1 MVLLKGKEITA
12 EIKEEIRQR
21 RKYTRLALPF
31 FEEDPASASY
41 LKSLAKACEEV
52 GIESKPYP
60 LGPKTSQ
67 EEMLSLL
74 SRLTGDVQVTGILLP
89 QPLPEG
95 ISLAKCLEILPPSKD
110 VEGIAPAN
118 YGRLFLAKN
127 IREIEGF
134 PIPATAHAI
143 LKLLL
148 STGMSFK
155 GMEAAV
161 IGRSSIVGR
170 PIAHLLSCLDM
181 TVTLCHSKTENLAQH
196 TQKAKVVVAA
206 VGKPRWLKAEFI
218 HPEAIVID
226 AGTNYDSEGKL
237 YGDVDF
243 ENVAKKASY
252 ITPVPGGVGPVTTA
266 CLLNNALLLANRI

>member
-1 MVLLKGKEITA
+1 MILLSGKEIA
-12 EIKEEIRQR
+12 ARIKEEIRQR
-21 RKYTRLALPF
+21 QKYVRLALPF

-41 LKSLAKACEEV
+41 LKSLVKACEEV

-60 LGPKTSQ
+60 LGPRTSQ
-67 EEMLSLL
+67 EELLSLL
-74 SRLTGDVQVTGILLP
+74 SRLAEDVQVSGILLP

-95 ISLAKCLEILPPSKD
+95 ISLARCLEILPPSKD

-118 YGRLFLAKN
+118 YGRLFLAKS
-127 IREIEGF
+127 IREIEGL
-134 PIPATAHAI
+134 PVPATAHAV

-148 STGMSFK
+148 STQLSFK

-161 IGRSSIVGR
+161 IGRSLIVGR

-181 TVTLCHSKTENLAQH
+181 TVTLCHSKTENLAMH
-196 TQKAKVVVAA
+196 THKAKVVVAA
-206 VGKPRWLKAEFI
+206 VGKPRWLKAELI
-218 HPEAIVID
+218 HPETIVID

-237 YGDVDF
+237 CGDVDF
-243 ENVAKKASY
+243 EKTAPKTSY

-266 CLLNNALLLANRI
+266 CLLSNTVLLANRI